1 MSFLLQLSSTAVSSF
16 VLILGALYESTH
28 EWKSVFYFVSATM
41 ITAGILMIFTA
52 VVSSYLSKRRNQA
65 NQVVE
70 DT

>member
-1 MSFLLQLSSTAVSSF
+1 MK
-16 VLILGALYESTH
+16 VLTNGR
-28 EWKSVFYFVSATM
+28 VFFYFVSATM

-65 NQVVE
+65 NQDVE